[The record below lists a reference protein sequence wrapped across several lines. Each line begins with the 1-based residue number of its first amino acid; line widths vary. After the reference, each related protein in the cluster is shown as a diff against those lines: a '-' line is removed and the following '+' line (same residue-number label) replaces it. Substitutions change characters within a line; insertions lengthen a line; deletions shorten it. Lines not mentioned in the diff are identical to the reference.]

1 MAVEQRPFP
10 KAEWVPVFSYRLMF
24 LQPAF
29 SDEAAAAIAAVEYL
43 WAGASCPEAAAEF
56 YALRDALAQDQLS
69 APRRRPTRN
78 EETDFGRLSG

>member
-10 KAEWVPVFSYRLMF
+10 KEEWIPIFTFRLTF
-24 LQPAF
+24 LEPTF

-56 YALRDALAQDQLS
+56 YALRDAQAQDQLS
-69 APRRRPTRN
+69 AARRRPTGKAQ
-78 EETDFGRLSG
+78 TDFGQLT

>member
-1 MAVEQRPFP
+1 MTVERRPFP
-10 KAEWVPVFSYRLMF
+10 KAEWIPIFSFRLTF

-29 SDEAAAAIAAVEYL
+29 SDEAAAAIAQVEYL

-56 YALRDALAQDQLS
+56 YALRDAQARDQLS

-78 EETDFGRLSG
+78 ARSDFGQLT

>member
-1 MAVEQRPFP
+1 MAVERRPFP
-10 KAEWVPVFSYRLMF
+10 KAEWIPVFAFRLTD

-29 SDEAAAAIAAVEYL
+29 SDEEAAAIAQVEYL

-56 YALRDALAQDQLS
+56 YALRDVQAQDQLS

-78 EETDFGRLSG
+78 EQTDFGQLT